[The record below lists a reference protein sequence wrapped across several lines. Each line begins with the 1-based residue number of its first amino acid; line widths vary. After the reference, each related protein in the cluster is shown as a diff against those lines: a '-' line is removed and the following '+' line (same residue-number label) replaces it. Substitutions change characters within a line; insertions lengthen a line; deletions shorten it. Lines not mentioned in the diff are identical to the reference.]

1 MERKNRFVQDTEVL
15 IYRRNHAN
23 VEEAKRLVEQICLVA
38 ESLAQ
43 DLEHGDRKQFLTGAS
58 ELMARF
64 RKRIV
69 ELEKAG
75 ESDEAIAETVL
86 AEMND
91 HFSQDVT
98 EFSLDLGS
106 GDGPAVDGDSTVG
119 HLVEENEWLR
129 AELERAEQDYMDLY
143 KEIARTDE
151 GD

>member
-15 IYRRNHAN
+15 IYRLNHAN

-43 DLEHGDRKQFLTGAS
+43 DLESGDRKQFLKGTS

-69 ELEKAG
+69 ELEEAG

-98 EFSLDLGS
+98 RFSLDLG
-106 GDGPAVDGDSTVG
+106 GDGSTVDGDSTVD

-143 KEIARTDE
+143 EEIARTGE